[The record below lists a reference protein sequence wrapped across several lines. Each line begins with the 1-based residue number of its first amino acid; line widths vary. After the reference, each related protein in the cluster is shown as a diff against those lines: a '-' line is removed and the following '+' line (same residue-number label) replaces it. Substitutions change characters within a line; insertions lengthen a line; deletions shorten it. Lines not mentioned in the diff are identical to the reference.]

1 MLNLNTYQIKWYPD
15 SLFDLFVV
23 NLKAYFSPLLLF
35 YRLNTAYCVDVLVC
49 LLNTAS
55 VFDLFSDLP
64 KEELPMT
71 GRDGQQYQWQ
81 KSHNVLSLRPA
92 EDKERHDPISETQ
105 TTKTAWWTQHGLY
118 DVLAIVTYG
127 FADVTKGIDVLKV
140 NSYIFCHILSYK

>member
-35 YRLNTAYCVDVLVC
+35 YRLNTAYCVDVLVY

-55 VFDLFSDLP
+55 VIDLFSDLP
-64 KEELPMT
+64 KEELSMT

-118 DVLAIVTYG
+118 DVLAIVT
-127 FADVTKGIDVLKV
+127 
-140 NSYIFCHILSYK
+140 